1 MTRRLVLVAA
11 VAALAL
17 PAATAAGTAPLE
29 FCASD
34 KAVAPKLVRFRTAD
48 GARLLGVALGNGRV
62 GVVLS
67 HQLGSDFCEWVP
79 YARQLS
85 REGYRVLAFSF
96 RGSGSSD
103 AGKASPARL
112 DRDVIAAAGELR
124 RLGARRVV
132 IVGASMGGTASL
144 VAAPVLRPAP
154 KLVVSLSG
162 PSYFGGLDASKA
174 MPRFRG
180 PALFAA
186 AADDNG
192 FPSEARTLYKASPSP
207 AKRLLIVG
215 GADHGSALVTYDPQ
229 VRQLLQTELDK
240 YAPTR

>member
-1 MTRRLVLVAA
+1 MRKRLVLIAA
-11 VAALAL
+11 VAVLGL
-17 PAATAAGTAPLE
+17 PAATEAGTAPLE
-29 FCASD
+29 FCAAD
-34 KAVAPKLVRFRTAD
+34 RTIAPKLVRFRTAD
-48 GARLLGVALGNGRV
+48 GARLLGVAIGNGRV

-79 YARQLS
+79 YAKQLS
-85 REGYRVLAFSF
+85 RQGYRVLAFSF

-112 DRDVIAAAGELR
+112 DRDVVAAAGELR

-144 VAAPVLRPAP
+144 VAAPALRPAP

-174 MPRFRG
+174 VPRFRG
-180 PALFAA
+180 PVLFSAG
-186 AADDNG
+186 ADDDG
-192 FPSEARTLYKASPSP
+192 FPSDARGLYRASASP
-207 AKRLLIVG
+207 AKRLLIVA
-215 GADHGSALVTYDPQ
+215 GADHGSALVTYHPR
-229 VRQLLQTELDK
+229 VRNVLQAELDK
-240 YAPTR
+240 YAPAR

>member
-1 MTRRLVLVAA
+1 MVKRLGLVAA
-11 VAALAL
+11 VAALVL
-17 PAATAAGTAPLE
+17 PAATEAGTAPLE
-29 FCASD
+29 FCAAD
-34 KAVAPKLVRFRTAD
+34 KALAPKLVHFRAAD
-48 GARLLGVALGNGRV
+48 GARLLGVALGSGRV

-85 REGYRVLAFSF
+85 RDGYRVLAFSF

-103 AGKASPARL
+103 AGSASPGRL

-144 VAAPVLRPAP
+144 VAAPALRPAP

-162 PSYFGGLDASKA
+162 PSYFGSLDASKTV
-174 MPRFRG
+174 PRFRG
-180 PALFAA
+180 PVLFAA
-186 AADDNG
+186 GADDEG
-192 FPSEARTLYKASPSP
+192 FPSEARALYKESPAR
-207 AKRLLIVG
+207 AKRLLIVPG
-215 GADHGSALVTYDPQ
+215 GDHGSALITYHPQ
-229 VRQLLQTELDK
+229 VRRVLETMLHT
-240 YAPTR
+240 YAPPR

>member
-1 MTRRLVLVAA
+1 MRKRLVLIAA
-11 VAALAL
+11 VAVLGL
-17 PAATAAGTAPLE
+17 PAATEAGTAPLE
-29 FCASD
+29 FCAAD
-34 KAVAPKLVRFRTAD
+34 RTIAPKLVRFRTAD
-48 GARLLGVALGNGRV
+48 GARLLGVAIGNGRV

-67 HQLGSDFCEWVP
+67 HQLGSDFCE
-79 YARQLS
+79 
-85 REGYRVLAFSF
+85 F

-112 DRDVIAAAGELR
+112 DRDVIAGAGELR

-144 VAAPVLRPAP
+144 VAAPELRPAP

-174 MPRFRG
+174 VPRFRG
-180 PALFAA
+180 PVLFAA
-186 AADDNG
+186 GADDDG
-192 FPSEARTLYKASPSP
+192 FPSDARTLYRASPTP

-215 GADHGSALVTYDPQ
+215 GGDHGSALVTYHPR
-229 VRQLLQTELDK
+229 VRSVLQAELDK
-240 YAPTR
+240 YAPAR

>member
-1 MTRRLVLVAA
+1 MGIRLVPFAA
-11 VAALAL
+11 AAALVL
-17 PAATAAGTAPLE
+17 PASTAAGTAPIE
-29 FCASD
+29 FCAAD
-34 KAVAPKLVRFRTAD
+34 KTVAPKLVHFRAGD
-48 GARLLGVALGNGRV
+48 GARLLGVALGTGRV

-79 YARQLS
+79 YARKLS

-96 RGSGSSD
+96 RGSGSSE
-103 AGKASPARL
+103 AGSASPARL

-144 VAAPVLRPAP
+144 VAAPALRPAP
-154 KLVVSLSG
+154 ELVVSLSG

-174 MPRFRG
+174 VPRIRG
-180 PALFAA
+180 PVLFAA
-186 AADDNG
+186 GADDDG
-192 FPSEARTLYKASPSP
+192 FPTDARALYKASASS

-215 GADHGSALVTYDPQ
+215 GADHGSALVTYHPQ
-229 VRQLLQTELDK
+229 VRSVLQAELDK
-240 YAPTR
+240 YAPVR

>member
-1 MTRRLVLVAA
+1 MAKRLVLVAA
-11 VAALAL
+11 VAALVL
-17 PAATAAGTAPLE
+17 PASTAAGTGPLE
-29 FCASD
+29 FCAAD
-34 KAVAPKLVRFRTAD
+34 KTLAPHLVRFRSTD

-79 YARQLS
+79 YAKQLS
-85 REGYRVLAFSF
+85 REGYRVLAYSF
-96 RGSGSSD
+96 RGYGSSETGD
-103 AGKASPARL
+103 ASPTRL

-144 VAAPVLRPAP
+144 VAAPALHPAP
-154 KLVVSLSG
+154 SLVVSLSG

-174 MPRFRG
+174 VPRFRG
-180 PALFAA
+180 PVLFAA
-186 AADDNG
+186 GADDDG
-192 FPSEARTLYKASPSP
+192 FPSDARALYKASTSP

-215 GADHGSALVTYDPQ
+215 GGDHGSALITYHPQ
-229 VRQLLQTELDK
+229 VRRVLQTDLDK
-240 YAPTR
+240 YAPVR